1 MPFGNDFVASTL
13 DQVRIP
19 CQSTRVSDAIRSS
32 AAFLDDTSKAIVA
45 RLQQDGR
52 AAYSS
57 IAREVGL
64 SEAAVRGRVQR
75 LLDAEVL
82 QIVAVTDPAQVGFAR
97 QAMIG
102 LRVTGDLG
110 SVAQALGDLP
120 EVSYVVITAGRF
132 DLLVEVVCEDDDR
145 LLALLTDTIRTMP
158 GVTETETLVYLKL
171 HKQRYDW
178 GTR

>member
-1 MPFGNDFVASTL
+1 MAD
-13 DQVRIP
+13 I
-19 CQSTRVSDAIRSS
+19 IRT
-32 AAFLDDTSKAIVA
+32 AVGALDDTSKAIIT

-52 AAYSS
+52 TAYSA
-57 IAREVGL
+57 IARDIGL
-64 SEAAVRGRVQR
+64 SEAAVRSRVQR
-75 LLDAEVL
+75 LVENEVL

-102 LRVTGDLG
+102 LKVTGSLKT
-110 SVAQALGDLP
+110 VAAQLDELP
-120 EVSYVVITAGRF
+120 EVAYVVITAGRY
-132 DLLVEVVCEDDDR
+132 DLITEVVCQDDDH
-145 LLALLTDTIRTMP
+145 LLTLLTEAIRTIP

>member
-1 MPFGNDFVASTL
+1 MAD
-13 DQVRIP
+13 I
-19 CQSTRVSDAIRSS
+19 IRT
-32 AAFLDDTSKAIVA
+32 AVGALDDTSKAIIT

-52 AAYSS
+52 TAYSA
-57 IAREVGL
+57 IARDIGL
-64 SEAAVRGRVQR
+64 SEAAVRSRVQR
-75 LLDAEVL
+75 LVENEVL

-102 LRVTGDLG
+102 LKVTGSLKT
-110 SVAQALGDLP
+110 VAAQLDELP
-120 EVSYVVITAGRF
+120 EVAYVVITAGRY
-132 DLLVEVVCEDDDR
+132 DLITEVVCEDDDH
-145 LLALLTDTIRTMP
+145 LLTLLTEAIRTIP

>member
-1 MPFGNDFVASTL
+1 MTEV
-13 DQVRIP
+13 
-19 CQSTRVSDAIRSS
+19 IRSS
-32 AAFLDDTSKAIVA
+32 PVVLDDTSKAIIA

-52 AAYSS
+52 IAYSA
-57 IAREVGL
+57 IARDIGL

-75 LLDAEVL
+75 LVDAEVV

-102 LRVTGDLG
+102 VKVTGDLG
-110 SVAQALGDLP
+110 DVAQQLGDMP
-120 EVSYVVITAGRF
+120 DVAYVVITAGRF
-132 DLLVEVVCEDDDR
+132 DLIIEVVCENDDH
-145 LLALLTDTIRTMP
+145 LLRILTTDIRTIP
-158 GVTETETLVYLKL
+158 GVTSTETLLYLKL

>member
-1 MPFGNDFVASTL
+1 MTE
-13 DQVRIP
+13 
-19 CQSTRVSDAIRSS
+19 AIRSS
-32 AAFLDDTSKAIVA
+32 PMMLDDTSKAIIA

-52 AAYSS
+52 VAYSA
-57 IAREVGL
+57 IAREIGL

-75 LLDAEVL
+75 LVDAEVM

-102 LRVTGDLG
+102 LKVTGDLG
-110 SVAQALGDLP
+110 DVAKRLGAMTD
-120 EVSYVVITAGRF
+120 VAYVVITAGRF
-132 DLLVEVVCEDDDR
+132 DLIIEVVCEDDDH
-145 LLALLTDTIRTMP
+145 LLHILTNTVRRIP
-158 GVTETETLVYLKL
+158 GVTSTETLVYLKL

>member
-1 MPFGNDFVASTL
+1 M
-13 DQVRIP
+13 
-19 CQSTRVSDAIRSS
+19 
-32 AAFLDDTSKAIVA
+32 LDDTSKAIIA

-57 IAREVGL
+57 IAREIGL

-75 LLDAEVL
+75 LLDSEVL
-82 QIVAVTDPAQVGFAR
+82 QIVAVTDPAQVGFRR

-110 SVAQALGDLP
+110 DVAQRLGELP
-120 EVSYVVITAGRF
+120 EIAYVVMTAGRF
-132 DLLVEVVCEDDDR
+132 DLLIEVVCEDDEH
-145 LLALLTDTIRTMP
+145 LLELLTDTVRTMP
-158 GVTETETLVYLKL
+158 GVTDTETLVYLKL

>member
-1 MPFGNDFVASTL
+1 M
-13 DQVRIP
+13 
-19 CQSTRVSDAIRSS
+19 
-32 AAFLDDTSKAIVA
+32 LDDTSKAIIA

-57 IAREVGL
+57 IAREIGL

-82 QIVAVTDPAQVGFAR
+82 QIVAVTDPAQVGFRR

-102 LRVTGDLG
+102 LRITGNLG
-110 SVAQALGDLP
+110 DVAQRLGDLP
-120 EVSYVVITAGRF
+120 EIAYVVMTAGRF
-132 DLLVEVVCEDDDR
+132 DLLVEVVCEDDEH
-145 LLALLTDTIRTMP
+145 LLRLLTDTIRTMP
-158 GVTETETLVYLKL
+158 GVTDTETLVYLKL